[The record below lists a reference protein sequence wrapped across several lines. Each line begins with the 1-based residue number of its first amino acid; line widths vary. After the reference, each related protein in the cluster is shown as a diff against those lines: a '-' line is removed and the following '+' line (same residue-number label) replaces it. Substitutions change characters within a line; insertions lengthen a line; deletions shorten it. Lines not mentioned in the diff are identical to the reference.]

1 MEQALVFLAAA
12 VLVVPL
18 ASRLRLGS
26 VLGYLLAGVLIG
38 PFVLG
43 FVGSEGQDI
52 MHVAEFGVVM
62 MLFLVGLELEPSLL
76 WRLRTAVAG
85 LGGLQVLATTLAV
98 AALAA
103 AFGRP
108 WTQGVTLG
116 LILAMS
122 STAIVLQTMKER
134 GLTRTAAGQN
144 AFAVLLFQDIAVIPI
159 LALLPLLAVGPA
171 GAAAHGGVG
180 GESWIGSLP
189 GWAQTLA
196 VLGAVA
202 LVVLA
207 GRVLAR
213 PLFMMVA
220 GTRLRELFAATGL
233 LLVVGITVLMTK
245 VGLSP
250 ALGTFVGGVVLA
262 NSEYRHELESDIEPF
277 KGLLLGLFFI
287 AVGASID
294 FGLLARL
301 PLTVAGL
308 VLTVMLLKGAVLF
321 LLARIFRMG
330 VDQGL
335 VFAVALSQVGEFAF
349 VLLSFALQLGVLD
362 AGFAGLMMAVVALS
376 MALTPLAIVLN
387 ERLLLPRVGTKAEG
401 EERPA
406 DMIEEKNPVIIA
418 GFGRYGNIVGRFLT
432 ANGVGATVLDVDS
445 DRVEALRKLG
455 LKVYYG
461 DASRYDLLHSAGAG
475 EASVIVIALDTPE
488 KCMELVRTVRKHFPR
503 LKILVR
509 AYDRADTYELMELG
523 VDRVYRETLDSSLAM
538 GVDALRMLGRRAYAA
553 SRAARTFRRHD
564 ESALRELAEARQDR
578 SRYLTLAR
586 GKIAELEALMR
597 ADGEVN
603 ALDRDQG
610 WDAEGLRREAA
621 GGGR

>member
-1 MEQALVFLAAA
+1 
-12 VLVVPL
+12 
-18 ASRLRLGS
+18 
-26 VLGYLLAGVLIG
+26 
-38 PFVLG
+38 
-43 FVGSEGQDI
+43 
-52 MHVAEFGVVM
+52 
-62 MLFLVGLELEPSLL
+62 
-76 WRLRTAVAG
+76 
-85 LGGLQVLATTLAV
+85 
-98 AALAA
+98 
-103 AFGRP
+103 
-108 WTQGVTLG
+108 
-116 LILAMS
+116 
-122 STAIVLQTMKER
+122 
-134 GLTRTAAGQN
+134 
-144 AFAVLLFQDIAVIPI
+144 
-159 LALLPLLAVGPA
+159 
-171 GAAAHGGVG
+171 
-180 GESWIGSLP
+180 
-189 GWAQTLA
+189 
-196 VLGAVA
+196 
-202 LVVLA
+202 
-207 GRVLAR
+207 
-213 PLFMMVA
+213 
-220 GTRLRELFAATGL
+220 
-233 LLVVGITVLMTK
+233 
-245 VGLSP
+245 
-250 ALGTFVGGVVLA
+250 
-262 NSEYRHELESDIEPF
+262 
-277 KGLLLGLFFI
+277 
-287 AVGASID
+287 
-294 FGLLARL
+294 
-301 PLTVAGL
+301 
-308 VLTVMLLKGAVLF
+308 
-321 LLARIFRMG
+321 
-330 VDQGL
+330 
-335 VFAVALSQVGEFAF
+335 
-349 VLLSFALQLGVLD
+349 
-362 AGFAGLMMAVVALS
+362 MMAVVALS

>member
-1 MEQALVFLAAA
+1 

>member
-1 MEQALVFLAAA
+1 
-12 VLVVPL
+12 
-18 ASRLRLGS
+18 
-26 VLGYLLAGVLIG
+26 
-38 PFVLG
+38 
-43 FVGSEGQDI
+43 

-122 STAIVLQTMKER
+122 STAIVLQTMKEK